1 MTKHT
6 LRLIVLKVTNSMYI
20 LIAMIAILSVV
31 MVIVVRAAPNMPE

>member
-6 LRLIVLKVTNSMYI
+6 LIVLKVTNSMYI
-20 LIAMIAILSVV
+20 LIAMIAIVSVV